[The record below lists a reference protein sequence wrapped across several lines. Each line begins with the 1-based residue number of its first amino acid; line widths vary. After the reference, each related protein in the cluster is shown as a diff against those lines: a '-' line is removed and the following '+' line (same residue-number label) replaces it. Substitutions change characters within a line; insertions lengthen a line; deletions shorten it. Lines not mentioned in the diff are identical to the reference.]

1 MLFWSENCLI
11 PTISPNCQ
19 QMSTATLLVHRSP
32 FNWYSGKTRFWQ
44 KDLLWFLCKQ
54 IASFSLFIH
63 RSVNKM
69 RNQLYVYVIKD
80 TLILWHKVSLFWQ
93 PWNGMNITTSS
104 ILNKLLNEVL
114 GSWRLVS
121 QMGNWTWVSYDETTK
136 YSVQHDMVCIN
147 VEKEIHDHSASNSF
161 KTFFTLWSITAF
173 GRRHLDCVTICIQIE
188 FVPVHKNSVT

>member
-1 MLFWSENCLI
+1 MSNSCITSKIFYWPVFVLLNFAVLKWKL
-11 PTISPNCQ
+11 PYPYRISDCQ

-32 FNWYSGKTRFWQ
+32 FYWYSGKTRFWQ

-69 RNQLYVYVIKD
+69 RYQLYVYVIKD

-104 ILNKLLNEVL
+104 ILNKLFKEVL
-114 GSWRLVS
+114 SSW
-121 QMGNWTWVSYDETTK
+121 
-136 YSVQHDMVCIN
+136 
-147 VEKEIHDHSASNSF
+147 
-161 KTFFTLWSITAF
+161 
-173 GRRHLDCVTICIQIE
+173 
-188 FVPVHKNSVT
+188 

>member
-1 MLFWSENCLI
+1 MKIENVVTLFHSRFKLSLSIWHSCVIQDFDEQFMHNLQDILLTSICAFKLCCCLI
-11 PTISPNCQ
+11 PIISPDCQ

-32 FNWYSGKTRFWQ
+32 FYWYSGKTRFWQ

-69 RNQLYVYVIKD
+69 RYQLYVYVIKD

-104 ILNKLLNEVL
+104 ILNKLLKEVL
-114 GSWRLVS
+114 SSW
-121 QMGNWTWVSYDETTK
+121 
-136 YSVQHDMVCIN
+136 
-147 VEKEIHDHSASNSF
+147 
-161 KTFFTLWSITAF
+161 
-173 GRRHLDCVTICIQIE
+173 
-188 FVPVHKNSVT
+188 

>member
-11 PTISPNCQ
+11 PTISPDCQ

-32 FNWYSGKTRFWQ
+32 FYWYSGKIRFWQ

-93 PWNGMNITTSS
+93 PWNGMNITTWYKQYIEQTIKRSPEQLIASS
-104 ILNKLLNEVL
+104 TNGKMDMGFLWWNNEIFST
-114 GSWRLVS
+114 SW
-121 QMGNWTWVSYDETTK
+121 
-136 YSVQHDMVCIN
+136 
-147 VEKEIHDHSASNSF
+147 
-161 KTFFTLWSITAF
+161 F
-173 GRRHLDCVTICIQIE
+173 G
-188 FVPVHKNSVT
+188 VH